1 MSEHGY
7 RFTAQTRSPGELS
20 YMEGLERAIGESSY
34 SGTERMMNFPLY
46 TPRQDVARFLS
57 KYEIFK
63 RALDVQGSV
72 VECGVFFGG
81 GVLWWAQLSAI
92 LEPVNHQR
100 RVIGFDTFSGFPRLA
115 EQDGGSASAEA
126 HEGGLAVD
134 SHAEILRAAELF
146 DRNRPVGHIPKLEL
160 VRGDATESI
169 PAYVEANPQLL
180 VSLLYLDFDVYEPT
194 KVALEHFLPRM
205 PKGAVL
211 AFDELNL
218 RDWPGESVALLES
231 FDLRTLRLERF
242 PFSSTISFAQLGF

>member
-1 MSEHGY
+1 MNEHGY
-7 RFTAQTRSPGELS
+7 RFTAQTRSDNELS
-20 YMEGLERAIGESSY
+20 YMEELERAIGESSY

-92 LEPVNHQR
+92 LEPANHQR
-100 RVIGFDTFSGFPRLA
+100 RVIGFDTFSGFVRLA
-115 EQDGGSASAEA
+115 QQDEGSESAEA
-126 HEGGLAVD
+126 REGGLAID
-134 SHAEILRAAELF
+134 SYAEILRAAELF
-146 DRNRPVGHIPKLEL
+146 DRNRPVGHIPKVEL
-160 VRGDATESI
+160 VRGDAAESI
-169 PAYVEANPQLL
+169 PTYVEANPHLL

-194 KVALEHFLPRM
+194 KVALEQFLPRM
-205 PKGAVL
+205 PRGAVL

-231 FDLRTLRLERF
+231 LDVGTLRLERF
-242 PFSSTISFAQLGF
+242 PFGSTISFAQIGS